1 MPQDKF
7 FMFRQQNSNLNE
19 KYKLKTKKLAATVKN
34 LVFVSI
40 LNHKIFDFFLIKNI
54 LETRKMQRCVIKW
67 HRFKKTFYVL
77 KKKEDFF

>member
-1 MPQDKF
+1 MPHDKF

-40 LNHKIFDFFLIKNI
+40 FNKTYRTSLLPPQESKI
-54 LETRKMQRCVIKW
+54 
-67 HRFKKTFYVL
+67 
-77 KKKEDFF
+77 

>member
-1 MPQDKF
+1 MPHDKF

-40 LNHKIFDFFLIKNI
+40 
-54 LETRKMQRCVIKW
+54 
-67 HRFKKTFYVL
+67 
-77 KKKEDFF
+77 